1 MNKKIKKIIALFM
14 VILVF
19 SCAFDNNFMVN
30 AMETETSKTEK
41 VLANE
46 ENIWKLV
53 WNDEFDGDS
62 LDLTKWNNEG
72 VTGRN
77 GWGNQE
83 LQDYQMEYS
92 EVKDGKFI
100 IKPQFQWNMATKKLV
115 DNSVY
120 STKVWTKGLY
130 SVKYG
135 KIEFRAKM
143 PKGQGTWANAW
154 MLGNEYNWPQC
165 GEIDVAS
172 TANKNIINQSIHC
185 PKFNPMPTS
194 SGDKSLTTEIVD
206 ATTTYHTYGIIWTE
220 NKITFTIDGKETWTY
235 DPSLYTLSDSATEDI
250 NLWPFNQP
258 FYMILEC
265 AVGGTVGGEVTPD
278 GWTEIARNG
287 DIVTYEDYYT
297 IDWIRIYEA
306 NDTDKNDAENIIELN
321 ANAYR
326 TENNTQIDVN
336 YKALGK
342 VDGYQI
348 KVSDDKYFSDD
359 AGYNKTITS
368 KSGEVTFKLNRSLE
382 TDCFYVKVRAY
393 TLIDSKKK
401 YGDWSEQLTVY
412 LPEEDETTGDS
423 DNQVDNVEWSIDE
436 NGTLYWSEGNVN
448 EGGYSLE
455 EEIPWYEQR
464 DEIKNVV
471 IGVGVDNIS
480 NYTFMDCGNLE
491 EIVIPAGVT
500 SVGGL
505 AFWNCPNLKSINVA
519 ADNPDYT
526 SIDGIL
532 FDKNKTEI
540 VKYPNA
546 KEGKYVIS
554 NTVKIIGNHAFRE
567 CGKLSELVIPDS
579 VTTIDTYAF
588 YDCTSLLNVTI
599 PISVT
604 KMEHCGLGLLFHKD

>member
-1 MNKKIKKIIALFM
+1 
-14 VILVF
+14 
-19 SCAFDNNFMVN
+19 
-30 AMETETSKTEK
+30 
-41 VLANE
+41 
-46 ENIWKLV
+46 
-53 WNDEFDGDS
+53 
-62 LDLTKWNNEG
+62 
-72 VTGRN
+72 
-77 GWGNQE
+77 
-83 LQDYQMEYS
+83 
-92 EVKDGKFI
+92 
-100 IKPQFQWNMATKKLV
+100 
-115 DNSVY
+115 
-120 STKVWTKGLY
+120 
-130 SVKYG
+130 
-135 KIEFRAKM
+135 M